1 MTEKPDPVLAA
12 SRAFLKRFGENCGK
26 RLQEILPEIGLQLHY
41 RKATSYEGALLR
53 MKGIPR
59 GYIVLS
65 SEVQEVRRQHFTLGH
80 EIGHYLLPDQQDL
93 SQPCGKTQIESW
105 DEALLKPERDAN
117 QFAAE
122 ILMPR
127 SILQPFLRE
136 SPRFILVEQVA
147 QACETSLTAS
157 AYRLCELS
165 SFRIAMV
172 WSQGLRVRWYKPSQ
186 EFFRWVRKGDV
197 RPESYAFDAFQGRP
211 VPTTFESVSAS
222 AWLFEKGL
230 MPDARIL
237 EHSVP
242 MPSYDGVLTLL
253 WISEEIEDHPSEPLL
268 EELDPDE
275 FTLRR
280 KTWPGHRS
288 CPRRIGSFIV
298 ECRAC
303 CPVLPC
309 GP

>member
-12 SRAFLKRFGENCGK
+12 SRAFLKRFGEDCGR
-26 RLQEILPEIGLQLHY
+26 RLPEVLPEIGLQLHY
-41 RKATSYEGALLR
+41 RNATSYEGALLR

-65 SEVQEVRRQHFTLGH
+65 SEVQEVRRKRFTLGH

-93 SQPCGKTQIESW
+93 CQPCGKIQIESW
-105 DEALLKPERDAN
+105 DETLAKPERDAN

-127 SILQPFLRE
+127 SIVQPFLRE
-136 SPRFILVEQVA
+136 SPRLSHIEQIA

-165 SFRIAMV
+165 SFRVAMV
-172 WSQGLRVRWYKPSQ
+172 WSEALRVRWYKPSE
-186 EFFRWVRKGDV
+186 EFVRWIRKGSV
-197 RPESYAFDAFQGRP
+197 RQDSYAFDAFEGRP
-211 VPTTFESVSAS
+211 VPATFESVPAS

-230 MPDARIL
+230 KPDAYIL

-242 MPSYDGVLTLL
+242 MPNYDGVLTLL
-253 WISEEIEDHPSEPLL
+253 FIPEEIEDRGDSEPVL
-268 EELDPDE
+268 EELDPEE

-280 KTWPGHRS
+280 KTWPG
-288 CPRRIGSFIV
+288 RR
-298 ECRAC
+298 
-303 CPVLPC
+303 
-309 GP
+309 

>member
-12 SRAFLKRFGENCGK
+12 SRAFLKRFGENCGR
-26 RLQEILPEIGLQLHY
+26 RLPEILPEIGLQLHY
-41 RKATSYEGALLR
+41 RNATSYEGALLR

-65 SEVQEVRRQHFTLGH
+65 SEVQEVSRQRFTLGH

-93 SQPCGKTQIESW
+93 CQPCGKTQIESW
-105 DEALLKPERDAN
+105 DEALTKPERDAN

-127 SILQPFLRE
+127 SIVQSFLRE
-136 SPRFILVEQVA
+136 KPRFDRIEQIA
-147 QACETSLTAS
+147 QTCETSLTAS
-157 AYRLCELS
+157 AYRFCELS

-172 WSQGLRVRWYKPSQ
+172 WSETLRVRWYKPSE
-186 EFFRWVRKGDV
+186 EFVRWVRKGSVSQD
-197 RPESYAFDAFQGRP
+197 SYAFDAFEGRP
-211 VPTTFESVSAS
+211 VPTTFESVPAS

-230 MPDARIL
+230 KADARIL

-242 MPSYDGVLTLL
+242 MPKYDGVLTLL
-253 WISEEIEDHPSEPLL
+253 FITEEIEDGDHDPVLKELEP
-268 EELDPDE
+268 EE

-280 KTWPGHRS
+280 KTWPGRH
-288 CPRRIGSFIV
+288 
-298 ECRAC
+298 
-303 CPVLPC
+303 
-309 GP
+309 

>member
-1 MTEKPDPVLAA
+1 MREKPDPVLVA

-26 RLQEILPEIGLQLHY
+26 RLPEVLPEIGLQLHY
-41 RKATSYEGALLR
+41 RNATSYEGALLR
-53 MKGIPR
+53 MKGVPR

-65 SEVQEVRRQHFTLGH
+65 SEVQEVRRQRFTLGH

-93 SQPCGKTQIESW
+93 CQPCGKTQIESW
-105 DEALLKPERDAN
+105 DDALAKPERDAN

-127 SILQPFLRE
+127 SIVQPFLRE
-136 SPRFILVEQVA
+136 SPRFSHIEQIA

-165 SFRIAMV
+165 SFRVAMV
-172 WSQGLRVRWYKPSQ
+172 WSEALRVRWYKPSE
-186 EFFRWVRKGDV
+186 EFVRWVRKGSV
-197 RPESYAFDAFQGRP
+197 RQDSYAFDAFEGRP
-211 VPTTFESVSAS
+211 VPATFEFVPAS

-230 MPDARIL
+230 KPDARIL

-253 WISEEIEDHPSEPLL
+253 FIPEEIEDRGDSEPAL
-268 EELDPDE
+268 EELDPEE

-280 KTWPGHRS
+280 KTWPGHR
-288 CPRRIGSFIV
+288 
-298 ECRAC
+298 
-303 CPVLPC
+303 
-309 GP
+309 